1 MPFKPRRRTVAI
13 YIAVG
18 LVLTIAIVLLVR
30 KLRGGDMEFMTGAII
45 ADDRDPHKQR
55 PVRDAVVTAESG
67 LSVGKSV
74 SESSGLFRLKL
85 EPPVTNGDLIYL
97 RVRHPDYHPFEITTP
112 AEQRLH
118 VLRLKPSAATQTDNP
133 SPEKSIRI
141 SNIRVRYA
149 TRITTTS
156 TVGAAVRTFDIVNTG
171 NVPCAGKPPCSPDGK
186 WKATIGSLPLDT
198 GTDDKHFRNVRV
210 SCIAGPCPFTAIESD
225 QFSRGGRKI
234 GVSVRNWS
242 DRVTYLLEAEVAQTM
257 ASEMIRHTYPPTF
270 GRSMN
275 FTLPAGAT
283 GTSIEAD
290 VDGVPIVFPLGPEL
304 RLSWATCGVENGAEG
319 TRLYRCELKPGHIF
333 NDNPT
338 PRN

>member
-1 MPFKPRRRTVAI
+1 VAI
-13 YIAVG
+13 YIAAG

-30 KLRGGDMEFMTGAII
+30 KLRGGDMELMTGAII

-55 PVRDAVVTAESG
+55 PIRNAVVTVESG
-67 LSVGKSV
+67 VSAGKSV

-85 EPPVTNGDLIYL
+85 QPPVAKGDPIFL
-97 RVRHPDYHPFEITTP
+97 RVQHPDYHPLEITAP

-118 VLRLKPSAATQTDNP
+118 VLRLKPSAPTQPENP
-133 SPEKSIRI
+133 SERTVRI

-171 NVPCAGKPPCSPDGK
+171 NVPCQGKPPCSPDGK
-186 WKATIGSLPLDT
+186 WKANIDSLALDT
-198 GTDDKHFRNVRV
+198 GADDKHFRNVRV
-210 SCIAGPCPFTAIESD
+210 SCLAGPCPFTAIESD

-242 DRVTYLLEAEVAQTM
+242 DRVTYLLEAEVAQTG

-290 VDGVPIVFPLGPEL
+290 VDGASIVFPLGPEL
-304 RLSWATCGVENGAEG
+304 KLSWATCGVENGAEG

-333 NDNPT
+333 NGQPAT
-338 PRN
+338 PVAH